1 MIEVFRVPISKEQLR
16 AIPPAERNLLLLA
29 SHAVNQLSVLRK
41 LLIFSL
47 NYQSQSELESTLS
60 AGQSQT
66 ILRFLFGALA
76 EGWEMV
82 KRPINQKLIGRD
94 YVDIIE
100 ADGKAVYENR
110 KKHFG
115 ELNLLHRLRNTIAY
129 HHPSAEELE
138 AAFEDVPDDE
148 DWAWYPSDTINNSFY
163 LASDMVISAG
173 ILRVT
178 GETDTTKAFA
188 KVMGLVMPVSNDM
201 TDFFLYLMRA
211 IVTRH
216 LGEKVRAPASEQG
229 QCFRARPIYTN
240 LRFPSSRR
248 ETTSRLRQSHSIRTP
263 RRRALRRHLLRLPR
277 YLIYRVSC
285 RSSLP
290 MISLCWRKETSHAGQ

>member
-1 MIEVFRVPISKEQLR
+1 MIEIFRIPISKRQLQ
-16 AIPPAERNLLLLA
+16 AIPADERNLLLLT

-41 LLIFSL
+41 ILIFSL
-47 NYQSQSELESTLS
+47 NYESANEIENTLS

-76 EGWEMV
+76 EAWEMA

-94 YVDIIE
+94 YIGLIE
-100 ADGKAVYENR
+100 VNGIAAYDKL

-115 ELNLLHRLRNTIAY
+115 KSNLLHKLRNTIAY
-129 HHPSAEELE
+129 HHPSTQELE
-138 AAFEDVPDDE
+138 AAFEDVPEDE

-173 ILRVT
+173 ILRAT
-178 GETDTTKAFA
+178 GETDTAKAFG
-188 KVMGLVMPVSNDM
+188 KVMDEVMSVSNEM

-216 LGEKVRAPASEQG
+216 LGASVLSPRVGTGTKIDSAPSLYEFAIPFFTVRDDDKPIAPPG
-229 QCFRARPIYTN
+229 
-240 LRFPSSRR
+240 
-248 ETTSRLRQSHSIRTP
+248 
-263 RRRALRRHLLRLPR
+263 
-277 YLIYRVSC
+277 
-285 RSSLP
+285 
-290 MISLCWRKETSHAGQ
+290 